1 MDSKCTKMVTDLE
14 CTKRYVC
21 QIAKNEKNKSPFL
34 SKNLTFGIEK
44 RSILHTKIKEM
55 AQEISQTLNGSKIN
69 ADLPRHKKLFKNQF
83 QKGIKNKSLKSFTV
97 QSRSSGTAR
106 VNWLKK
112 S

>member
-1 MDSKCTKMVTDLE
+1 
-14 CTKRYVC
+14 
-21 QIAKNEKNKSPFL
+21 
-34 SKNLTFGIEK
+34 
-44 RSILHTKIKEM
+44 M